1 MVGEGSE
8 RRAGPG
14 GQGRR
19 RIDRIFAA
27 DYLADIG
34 DRPPEVVRSKRDEC
48 REEEARLSYTRRL
61 LQASL
66 DIARAEV
73 ARRADGGAG
82 SLVEQ
87 MGEILADEPVHSTL
101 GAARS
106 APLYEPPDD
115 DEGRRTEDEVLRS
128 TSMGRLPDLADDELV
143 EVVERLAEEERQVS
157 EQRRH
162 LLERLDALQ
171 AELILM
177 YRGGSVDVDAI
188 MAAPATAPTTIRG
201 TTIRRDRNAEG

>member
-1 MVGEGSE
+1 MVEGGSE
-8 RRAGPG
+8 RRGEP

-34 DRPPEVVRSKRDEC
+34 DRPPEAVRVMRDEC
-48 REEEARLSYTRRL
+48 REEEVRLSYTRRL
-61 LQASL
+61 LQARL

-73 ARRADGGAG
+73 ARRAEGDSA
-82 SLVEQ
+82 SLVDH
-87 MGEILADEPVHSTL
+87 MGEILADEPMPSRI
-101 GAARS
+101 GDARS

-115 DEGRRTEDEVLRS
+115 EMGRRGEDEVLRS

-157 EQRRH
+157 EQRRR

-177 YRGGSVDVDAI
+177 YRSGAVDVDAI
-188 MAAPATAPTTIRG
+188 MAAPVTGPTTIRR
-201 TTIRRDRNAEG
+201 TRNTDR